1 MHRGSAASRAC
12 TSAPGRAL
20 CPQRAASAPGL
31 SQRVPPLWPLLLTAQ
46 ARSHAGPMALPG
58 TVSRD
63 PHQPRPHGCRGH
75 QVGSA
80 ASLERCSFPQAQ
92 PESQE
97 RGHFLSSHRC
107 MLLPITNVTGTA
119 FTLLL
124 ISIRKENWKEFAS
137 GGMGKSR
144 SLLYSLLQNILKGPG
159 PSGHSRKYHTG
170 PLYR

>member
-31 SQRVPPLWPLLLTAQ
+31 SQGVPPLWPLLLTAQ

-119 FTLLL
+119 FKCFNEKKVFNPL
-124 ISIRKENWKEFAS
+124 NS
-137 GGMGKSR
+137 GQHKRPVTDHLPAPGLR
-144 SLLYSLLQNILKGPG
+144 SPAPHSL
-159 PSGHSRKYHTG
+159 
-170 PLYR
+170 